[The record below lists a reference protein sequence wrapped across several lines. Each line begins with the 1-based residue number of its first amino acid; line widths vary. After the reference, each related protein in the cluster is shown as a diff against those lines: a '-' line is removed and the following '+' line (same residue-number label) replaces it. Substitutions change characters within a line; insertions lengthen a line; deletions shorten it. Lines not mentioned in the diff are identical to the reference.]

1 MGYCE
6 KFCEKYGDWLYL
18 LFRALVGLMFF
29 LHGWVKF
36 AEEQAPTGLFLVAG
50 IVELVVGA
58 GVFLGFFTRGLA
70 IVGGVQMLV
79 AYFYVHASGGLSP
92 LVNKGELALM
102 YFAAFLVLNKLGA
115 GIWSLERKLLKKEV
129 F

>member
-6 KFCEKYGDWLYL
+6 KFCGKYGDWLYL
-18 LFRALVGLMFF
+18 LFRVLVGLMFF
-29 LHGWVKF
+29 LHGWMKLFGDSPV
-36 AEEQAPTGLFLVAG
+36 AGLFLVAG
-50 IVELVVGA
+50 IIELIVGA

-79 AYFYVHASGGLSP
+79 AYFYAHASGGLSP

-115 GIWSLERKLLKKEV
+115 GIWSLEKKLLKKEV